1 MLSVLNNKAMSSL
14 LRGQIYIPKRET
26 PAEGEG
32 ENANQAPERKA
43 PEVRQAMPE
52 RTNPNS
58 NLKATKDEL
67 PGEAERRAGVNAS
80 QAQKSRPEP
89 VKVGPKVGRND
100 PCPCGSGKKFKNCH
114 GRNENI

>member
-1 MLSVLNNKAMSSL
+1 MLSALNNKAMSSL

-26 PAEGEG
+26 PAEGNG
-32 ENANQAPERKA
+32 EEQPRQQRA

-52 RTNPNS
+52 RSNPNS

-67 PGEAERRAGVNAS
+67 PEQAAQRAAAS
-80 QAQKSRPEP
+80 AQQGQQSRPEP
-89 VKVGPKVGRND
+89 VKAGPKVGRND

-114 GRNENI
+114 GRNQM